1 MALIAW
7 EVMTESQG
15 VVATLS
21 PAEKHLQER
30 QGDGQA
36 IGIQSKI
43 SLLGKVWQVA
53 EQLLNTYT
61 LTEEGKN
68 L

>member
-1 MALIAW
+1 MALIAR

-30 QGDGQA
+30 QGDRQA

-53 EQLLNTYT
+53 E
-61 LTEEGKN
+61 
-68 L
+68 